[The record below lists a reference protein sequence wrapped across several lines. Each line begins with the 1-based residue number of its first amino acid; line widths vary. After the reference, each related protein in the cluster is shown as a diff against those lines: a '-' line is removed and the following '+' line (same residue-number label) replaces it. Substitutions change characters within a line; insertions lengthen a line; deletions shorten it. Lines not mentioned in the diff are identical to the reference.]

1 MSVMIAPVGHGVY
14 FGFACVIPTALA
26 AAMIS
31 GSLCCDS
38 PFCSVVID
46 VPRK

>member
-1 MSVMIAPVGHGVY
+1 MSTMIIAPVGHGVY
-14 FGFACVIPTALA
+14 FGFACMIPTALA

-38 PFCSVVID
+38 PFVHFLPS
-46 VPRK
+46 